1 MGMLQNKSVPSI
13 DPIEE
18 RKKLQTSFFRRLF
31 ITTWHGGH
39 GIVKDVPF
47 GHYMFCGPQGSGKT
61 ASMLWYYEY
70 LKKKYKK
77 KGYRIDYEYSNFG
90 PFKQVNKHTLF
101 PTIYHIAVKEDGTSR
116 YKKNDKVMNFILLDE
131 FHSYFPKDFN
141 SKEDKELIKLLVSR
155 FSQLRKA
162 HLFVLS
168 TAQIY
173 GSLDKRLREQC
184 LYMINSRKSKMSSWI
199 ISEFYK
205 QEDILCDELGRW
217 SGIPHHIYSHGLPIT
232 RYDTSRLVNE

>member
-1 MGMLQNKSVPSI
+1 MGLANKSVPTV

-31 ITTWHGGH
+31 ITTWHFGK
-39 GIVKDVPF
+39 GIKKDIPF

-61 ASMLWYYEY
+61 ASMLWYFEF
-70 LKKKYKK
+70 LKKKYNK
-77 KGYRIDYEYSNFG
+77 KGYKIGYVFSNFG
-90 PFKQVNKHTLF
+90 PFNPVDKQSLF
-101 PTIYHIAVKEDGTSR
+101 PTIYNIAVKKDGSSR
-116 YKKNDKVMNFILLDE
+116 YKKTDKVINFILLDE

-162 HLFVLS
+162 HIFILS
-168 TAQIY
+168 TCQIY

-184 LYMINSRKSKMSSWI
+184 LYMINSRKSKISNWI

-217 SGIPHHIYSHGLPIT
+217 SGIPSRIYSHGLPT
-232 RYDTSRLVNE
+232 TSYDTSRLINS